1 MSTSRKQTTAPGA
14 ISRQQSNRSV
24 EEQNLER
31 LFGTNSEDEHEKSET
46 DEPNSVEEVND
57 EPENTAPN
65 VEEIEKELAEQ
76 LLNLNLEETDM
87 AATVRGQG
95 NAGDTR
101 SVLGARY
108 KAGEAWVTL
117 RDAVDSNKRLY

>member
-1 MSTSRKQTTAPGA
+1 MSTSRRQITAPGA

-76 LLNLNLEETDM
+76 LLNLNLEETDRHGSNSRNNQPHHQV
-87 AATVRGQG
+87 TC
-95 NAGDTR
+95 TR
-101 SVLGARY
+101 SWIL
-108 KAGEAWVTL
+108 
-117 RDAVDSNKRLY
+117 